1 MKYLKR
7 FNEELKPE
15 TYRNAAKLLDTW
27 GHKGRAYKL
36 KDWSDQVELRNELEK
51 HRQNINSLYK
61 HEPFEIEI
69 YRSTWDSAKKA
80 SYFRDEVVYVGN
92 FYMAFTL
99 SDWWS
104 QDMIRDWIYDGK
116 KYNFNIPIEVILFP
130 VEEELKKFNDSAE
143 LFTTDIYDNSILT
156 SRIWV
161 TIVKPGESSIT
172 DDGGCY
178 IEACEN
184 DNIFFKNRSEAT
196 RFKNMFISGLM
207 GQNNLGKSK
216 WNSKNLNE
224 QLKKLISEFK
234 EDEIS
239 KSDDDIDKIVKNAKR
254 LSVNRLYRN

>member
-15 TYRNAAKLLDTW
+15 TYRNAAKLLDIW
-27 GHKGRAYKL
+27 GHKGRASKL
-36 KDWSDQVELRNELEK
+36 KDWSDQVELEK
-51 HRQNINSLYK
+51 YRQDINSLYK

-69 YRSTWDSAKKA
+69 YRSTYDPGKKA
-80 SYFRDEVVYVGN
+80 SYFRDEVMYVGN
-92 FYMAFTL
+92 FYMSFTIA
-99 SDWWS
+99 DWFVE
-104 QDMIRDWIYDGK
+104 DIIRDWIYDEK
-116 KYNFNIPIEVILFP
+116 KYNFNIPIEIVLFP
-130 VEEELKKFNDSAE
+130 VEEELKKFNDSVE
-143 LFTTDIYDNSILT
+143 LFTTDIYNNSILT
-156 SRIWV
+156 SRIWIN
-161 TIVKPGESSIT
+161 IVKPGESSIS

-178 IEACEN
+178 IEAYEN

-216 WNSKNLNE
+216 WNPKNLNE
-224 QLKKLISEFK
+224 QLKKLIGEFK

-239 KSDDDIDKIVKNAKR
+239 KSDDDIDKIFKNAKR

>member
-15 TYRNAAKLLDTW
+15 TYRNAAKLLDIW
-27 GHKGRAYKL
+27 GHKGRASKL
-36 KDWSDQVELRNELEK
+36 KDWSDQVELEK
-51 HRQNINSLYK
+51 YRQDINSLYK

-69 YRSTWDSAKKA
+69 YRSTYDPGKKA
-80 SYFRDEVVYVGN
+80 SYFRDEVMYVGN
-92 FYMAFTL
+92 FYMSFTIANWFVE
-99 SDWWS
+99 DI
-104 QDMIRDWIYDGK
+104 IRDWIYDEK
-116 KYNFNIPIEVILFP
+116 KYNFNIPIEIVLFP
-130 VEEELKKFNDSAE
+130 VEEELKKFNDSVE
-143 LFTTDIYDNSILT
+143 LFTTDIYNNSILT
-156 SRIWV
+156 SRIWIN
-161 TIVKPGESSIT
+161 IVKPGESSIS

-178 IEACEN
+178 IEAYEN

-216 WNSKNLNE
+216 WSSKNLNE
-224 QLKKLISEFK
+224 QLKKLIGEFI
-234 EDEIS
+234 ENEIS